1 MKVEPSLPARIYI
14 NGRFLQQPVTGVQ
27 RYGRELLKAWD
38 ELLAT
43 GGIDRRNVEFHVL
56 APRGPIAAPSL
67 RHISLRQVGHLRG
80 HLWDQLEL
88 PFQARDG
95 LLFSP
100 GNVHPLLSPLLG
112 PGVVTVHDLA
122 YRLSP
127 DAYTTAFRLT
137 YGVLVPAALRNADA
151 IITVS
156 ESEKRNIAARFPMVK
171 DRIYAVHHGAP
182 GAELVARVEL
192 NTQSSRSGKSTD
204 SSNPSDRF
212 ALWVG
217 TLTKRKN
224 PQGAIDAIALVNKEM
239 KLPLVMAGTTYRGF
253 NNAGLTVAHEGGEI
267 VRFADRVDTFAEL
280 ARLYSSAVCLLFPSF
295 YEGFGLPA
303 LEAMAHGCP
312 VVASGIPALR
322 EVCGDAALYCD
333 PNDPRDIAKK
343 IQLVAEDQQVRERLR
358 RSGFARVKEFS
369 WEKCAR
375 QTFAILSRVI
385 ARRANSCARAYSERD
400 TAISG

>member
-1 MKVEPSLPARIYI
+1 LNLPARIYI
-14 NGRFLQQPVTGVQ
+14 NGRFLQQTITGVQ
-27 RYGRELLKAWD
+27 RYARELLKAWD
-38 ELLAT
+38 ALLAT
-43 GGIDRRNVEFHVL
+43 GEIDPRSVEFHVL
-56 APRGPIAAPSL
+56 APRGPIAAPKL
-67 RHISLRQVGHLRG
+67 RHMSVRQVGRLSG
-80 HLWDQLEL
+80 HFWDQLEL
-88 PFQARDG
+88 PFQARGG

-100 GNVHPLLSPLLG
+100 GNVHPLLSPFLG
-112 PGVVTVHDLA
+112 PGVVTIHDLA
-122 YRLSP
+122 YRLNP
-127 DAYTTAFRLT
+127 KAYTAAFRLT

-156 ESEKRNIAARFPMVK
+156 ESEKHNIAVRFPMVK

-182 GAELVARVEL
+182 GAELVARVESNSHSL
-192 NTQSSRSGKSTD
+192 RSGMSTD

-224 PQGAIDAIALVNKEM
+224 PQGAIDAIALVNKEI

-253 NNAGLTVAHEGGEI
+253 NNAGLSVAHDGGEI
-267 VRFADRVDTFAEL
+267 VRFVDRVDTFAEL

-312 VVASGIPALR
+312 VVASGIPSLR
-322 EVCGDAALYCD
+322 EVCGDAALYCE
-333 PNDPRDIAKK
+333 PNDPGDIAEKLRM
-343 IQLVAEDQQVRERLR
+343 IAQDSQLRERLR
-358 RSGFARVKEFS
+358 HNGLARVKEFS
-369 WEKCAR
+369 WEKSAR

-385 ARRANSCARAYSERD
+385 ARRASSCAGSYDERG

>member
-1 MKVEPSLPARIYI
+1 MKVESSLPARIYI

-38 ELLAT
+38 ELLGT

-56 APRGPIAAPSL
+56 APRGRIAAPSL

-88 PFQARDG
+88 PFRARDG

-100 GNVHPLLSPLLG
+100 GNVHPVLSPLLG

-224 PQGAIDAIALVNKEM
+224 PQGAIDAITLFNKEL

-253 NNAGLTVAHEGGEI
+253 NDAGLRVAHEGGEI

-312 VVASGIPALR
+312 VVASGIPSLR

-333 PNDPRDIAKK
+333 PDDPRDIAKK
-343 IQLVAEDQQVRERLR
+343 IRLVAEDREVREGLR
-358 RSGFARVKEFS
+358 RSGLARVKEFS

-375 QTFAILSRVI
+375 QTFAILSGVI
-385 ARRANSCARAYSERD
+385 ARKANSCAGAYSERG

>member
-1 MKVEPSLPARIYI
+1 LPARIYI

-27 RYGRELLKAWD
+27 RYARQLLKAWD
-38 ELLAT
+38 ALLES
-43 GGIDRRNVEFHVL
+43 GEIDRRSVEFNVL
-56 APRGPIAAPSL
+56 APRGPIAAPKL
-67 RHISLRQVGHLRG
+67 QNISLRQVGRLSG
-80 HLWDQLEL
+80 HFWDQLEL

-100 GNVHPLLSPLLG
+100 GNVHPLLSPFLG

-122 YRLSP
+122 YRLNP
-127 DAYTTAFRLT
+127 KAYSAAFRLT

-156 ESEKRNIAARFPMVK
+156 ESEKHNIVARFPTVK
-171 DRIYAVHHGAP
+171 NRIYAVHHGAP
-182 GAELVARVEL
+182 GAELVSRVEL
-192 NTQSSRSGKSTD
+192 NTHSSKSRKSIHSTK
-204 SSNPSDRF
+204 PSDRF

-217 TLTKRKN
+217 TLTERKN

-239 KLPLVMAGTTYRGF
+239 KPPLVMAGATYRGF
-253 NNAGLTVAHEGGEI
+253 NKAGLTVTHDGGET

-280 ARLYSSAVCLLFPSF
+280 ARLYRSAVCLLFPSF

-303 LEAMAHGCP
+303 LEAMAHSCP

-333 PNDPRDIAKK
+333 PNDPSDIAKN
-343 IQLVAEDQQVRERLR
+343 IRLVADNPPLRERLR
-358 RSGFARVKEFS
+358 QNGLARVKEFS
-369 WEKCAR
+369 WDKCAR
-375 QTFAILSRVI
+375 QTFAILSQVI
-385 ARRANSCARAYSERD
+385 ARRAS
-400 TAISG
+400 